1 MPVEV
6 RSGNSE
12 MRDVSC
18 FSGSLRTEQAPGR
31 ARHVSRPYR
40 DAHIGRSVVSICHHC
55 GIVVVLRYCAAQK
68 REDSSLEVRPSQRY
82 PCRVLPSSLLLLTN
96 RNQSASHIILAR
108 RGQSLGRDS
117 GAGTAKKVL
126 ADLSCDRCLM
136 QLARVAFHQT
146 PGAVDEPIGDGVEVT
161 GLLLQV
167 PHPLPCHE

>member
-1 MPVEV
+1 MFRVFLEA
-6 RSGNSE
+6 
-12 MRDVSC
+12 C
-18 FSGSLRTEQAPGR
+18 AQ
-31 ARHVSRPYR
+31 SRPRQGTSCTAAISRCTYR
-40 DAHIGRSVVSICHHC
+40 PLCREYLPP
-55 GIVVVLRYCAAQK
+55 LRYCRCIAVLRCPETGRQPS
-68 REDSSLEVRPSQRY
+68 REVRPSQRY

-136 QLARVAFHQT
+136 QLARVASHQT
-146 PGAVDEPIGDGVEVT
+146 PGAVDEPIGDGVEVA